1 MESWKPKDRFGKEK
15 SPLAILTGFS
25 RLDGG
30 IDETLTTSHG
40 VEEELRW
47 GESGEVGVL
56 DEAARFRAVVV
67 LDEVR
72 QGSLPETERNSLT
85 LDVLLTDASNDLM

>member
-1 MESWKPKDRFGKEK
+1 M
-15 SPLAILTGFS
+15 
-25 RLDGG
+25 
-30 IDETLTTSHG
+30 
-40 VEEELRW
+40 EEELRW

-56 DEAARFRAVVV
+56 DEAARFWTVVV